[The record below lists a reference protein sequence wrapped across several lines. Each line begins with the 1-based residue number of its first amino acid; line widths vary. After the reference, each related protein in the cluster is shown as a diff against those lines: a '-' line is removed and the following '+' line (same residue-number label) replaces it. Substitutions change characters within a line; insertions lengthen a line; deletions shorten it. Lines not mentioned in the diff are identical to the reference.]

1 MWFRRMK
8 ENVIRI
14 WSNQVPPVNRLPCR
28 VLLTL
33 FFQGN
38 QGRAMSLVLIYRL
51 VMSKLESSKSFPLCS
66 KELKVL
72 LSDSC
77 NCFVSCW
84 LLHVTRFMSLFWQ
97 SFAYHSPPTQCFEIF
112 CSIFENRPVICRCL
126 FWWYFNF
133 VICFVLFENQKV
145 RFSAVLFSLPYRL
158 RTLGRGRGQR
168 PLAAP
173 LSSPYNARKIIKH
186 LGLTEASR
194 RPAPSPFGSSELVNR
209 GSGNKRRSD
218 FKISSHLHE
227 AYLNGDDCH
236 CHCNQEKYFWRHFSF
251 PYSFYVWRE
260 RVIFKLISFGHWV
273 CSSLATNLECFHSSL
288 KRFSNGFYSVTRSLL
303 NFSILP
309 AGHSENLWSK
319 FLSTGGEWGPVI
331 SSFDR
336 SARNRSSS
344 SSWFLFIRRTLF

>member
-1 MWFRRMK
+1 MQLFCFMLIVTCYSFY
-8 ENVIRI
+8 VIVLTI
-14 WSNQVPPVNRLPCR
+14 ICLSLTSNPMLWNILFHFWKQAGHLSVPVLMVFQFCHLFCFVWKPKSSFFCCFVFSSLQVANTWTGEGAKAAGGALV
-28 VLLTL
+28 LTL
-33 FFQGN
+33 
-38 QGRAMSLVLIYRL
+38 
-51 VMSKLESSKSFPLCS
+51 
-66 KELKVL
+66 
-72 LSDSC
+72 
-77 NCFVSCW
+77 NCA
-84 LLHVTRFMSLFWQ
+84 Q
-97 SFAYHSPPTQCFEIF
+97 
-112 CSIFENRPVICRCL
+112 
-126 FWWYFNF
+126 
-133 VICFVLFENQKV
+133 
-145 RFSAVLFSLPYRL
+145 
-158 RTLGRGRGQR
+158 
-168 PLAAP
+168 
-173 LSSPYNARKIIKH
+173 IKH

-209 GSGNKRRSD
+209 GSGNKQRSD